1 MKNSPQILVVDD
13 DARLADNLVEYLTRL
28 GYSAQAAYDGKEGLA
43 MFERGDFTVVITDL
57 MMPEMN
63 GMAMLQAV
71 RKLDQDAL
79 VIMLTGYG
87 TIESAVNAIK
97 SGAYDFITK
106 PLKLEEIEITV
117 QRALERHR
125 IFSRMRT
132 FRMLFFLTAGVLIAA
147 LGAVLFTAAR

>member
-28 GYSAQAAYDGKEGLA
+28 GYSARAVYNGKQGLA
-43 MFERGDFTVVITDL
+43 AFEQGDFKVVITDL

-71 RKLDQDAL
+71 RKLDPDAL

-87 TIESAVNAIK
+87 TVESAVKAIK
-97 SGAYDFITK
+97 SGAIYFDKSRISSVHS
-106 PLKLEEIEITV
+106 KLCIDIE
-117 QRALERHR
+117 
-125 IFSRMRT
+125 
-132 FRMLFFLTAGVLIAA
+132 
-147 LGAVLFTAAR
+147 